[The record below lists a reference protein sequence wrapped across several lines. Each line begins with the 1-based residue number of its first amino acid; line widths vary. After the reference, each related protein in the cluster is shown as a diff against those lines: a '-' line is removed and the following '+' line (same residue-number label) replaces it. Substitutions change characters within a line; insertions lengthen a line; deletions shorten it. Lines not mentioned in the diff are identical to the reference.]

1 MLNVAGPRASKDPK
15 IYKDVKFI
23 IQGVLLLAIAEAPA
37 GTSLLDLGKDERYR
51 SSSTRGIMSFT
62 ENDEIRQI
70 VDDLVEA
77 MSLEDLV
84 QFANMDE
91 SDVQVLQKALELY
104 LSRRIGEADRDY
116 EIPEIMEALWQ
127 RVKETHRIRRVK

>member
-1 MLNVAGPRASKDPK
+1 MS
-15 IYKDVKFI
+15 YT
-23 IQGVLLLAIAEAPA
+23 E
-37 GTSLLDLGKDERYR
+37 KDET
-51 SSSTRGIMSFT
+51 S
-62 ENDEIRQI
+62 QI

-127 RVKETHRIRRVK
+127 RVKETHRVRRVK